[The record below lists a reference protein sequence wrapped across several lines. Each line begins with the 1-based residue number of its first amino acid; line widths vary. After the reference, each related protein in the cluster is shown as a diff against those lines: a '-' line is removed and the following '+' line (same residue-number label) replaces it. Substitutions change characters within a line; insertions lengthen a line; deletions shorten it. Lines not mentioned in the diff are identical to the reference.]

1 MSNMIKKVAVYILLG
16 IFAVGL
22 FSNIGSALLT
32 AEAEGTPGQ
41 LNQTERMYR
50 LGPYSIYNQVYF
62 ADRIVTSTVK
72 ELRPGTE
79 YTDVVISVDEWLK
92 NPLPK
97 GEITVRVEQGTNA
110 TAGAANFSVG
120 EKTLLMLEDAEV
132 EKGIFILLYRDLGK
146 HPVSDR
152 DEVIVIIDKLLSPV
166 ATTPPIKTETWS
178 SEEKMLVVGDTWE
191 NEGWKLS
198 IKAVDKTAAPYF
210 ILISSSYQGKEL
222 EDARIETGKS
232 ITFRG
237 RNPDGSEVSLFTAKV
252 VNIFVGAG
260 ADAVRLKLDW
270 TTPMSGVQLIEAPVE
285 SEMEAETSAP
295 TPTAQASP
303 EAPGFG
309 IMLAVISSLVVTIC
323 RRKP

>member
-1 MSNMIKKVAVYILLG
+1 MSNMIKKVAVYTLLG
-16 IFAVGL
+16 VFAIGL
-22 FSNIGSALLT
+22 FSNIGSALLA

-41 LNQTERMYR
+41 LNESERISR
-50 LGPYSIYNQVYF
+50 LGPHSIYNQVYF
-62 ADRIVTSTVK
+62 SDRIVLGTVK
-72 ELRPGTE
+72 ELRPSWDF
-79 YTDVVISVDEWLK
+79 TDVSIKVDEWLK

-97 GEITVRVEQGTNA
+97 EEITVRIGRPNIVPPNA
-110 TAGAANFSVG
+110 TNFSVG

-152 DEVIVIIDKLLSPV
+152 DEVRLIIWKLLSPV
-166 ATTPPIKTETWS
+166 ATTPRIKPETS
-178 SEEKMLVVGDTWE
+178 GSEEKMLVVGGTWE

-210 ILISSSYQGKEL
+210 VLISLSYKDKKL

-232 ITFRG
+232 ITYRG

-252 VNIFVGAG
+252 INIFVGAG
-260 ADAVRLKLDW
+260 ADAVRLELGW
-270 TTPMSGVQLIEAPVE
+270 TAPMSGVQIIEAPVE
-285 SEMEAETSAP
+285 SEMEAETPVP

-303 EAPGFG
+303 EAPGFEVVFG
-309 IMLAVISSLVVTIC
+309 IIGILAVWL
-323 RRKP
+323 RLKK